1 MDSDARDT
9 KEHLIDVLKDF
20 DTAMLV
26 THSHSVGIHAR
37 PMHVAERTADGDIVL
52 ATRMDTA
59 KVEEIW
65 ADGAAALT
73 FQSERK
79 FAVLNGW
86 ATVDRD
92 PAQVE
97 RLWTAAWKAWFPQGR
112 SDPDLCLIRF
122 ETDNGEYWDNAG
134 GNGIRYVLRAV
145 GAIARKSMPRTDPD
159 QHAKVT
165 L

>member
-1 MDSDARDT
+1 MDEIRDT
-9 KEHLIDVLKDF
+9 REHLIKVLKGF

-26 THSHSVGIHAR
+26 THSQDVDIHAR
-37 PMHVAERTADGDIVL
+37 PMHIAELKDDGHILLV
-52 ATRMDTA
+52 TRNDTS
-59 KVEEIW
+59 KVDEIL

-79 FAVLNGW
+79 FAALNGW
-86 ATVDRD
+86 AQVDRD
-92 PAQVE
+92 PAQID
-97 RLWTAAWKAWFPQGR
+97 RLWNAAWKVWFPQGK
-112 SDPDLCLIRF
+112 SDPELCLIRF

-134 GNGIRYVLRAV
+134 GHGIKYMLRAV
-145 GAIARKSMPRTDPD
+145 SAYAKRSTPHTDAE